1 MDWAKGY
8 ALVALTAI
16 ISEYTRTKVD
26 YQFVGMII
34 EAVAGFIAIAATI
47 VMLVYLADK
56 CIDRYNQTHDTVIEK
71 SSWQV
76 HEQ

>member
-8 ALVALTAI
+8 GLVALTAI
-16 ISEYTRTKVD
+16 VSEYTRTKVD

-34 EAVAGFIAIAATI
+34 EAVACFIAVAATI

-56 CIDRYNQTHDTVIEK
+56 CMDLYDETHAMAAEK
-71 SSWQV
+71 NSWQL
-76 HEQ
+76 HE